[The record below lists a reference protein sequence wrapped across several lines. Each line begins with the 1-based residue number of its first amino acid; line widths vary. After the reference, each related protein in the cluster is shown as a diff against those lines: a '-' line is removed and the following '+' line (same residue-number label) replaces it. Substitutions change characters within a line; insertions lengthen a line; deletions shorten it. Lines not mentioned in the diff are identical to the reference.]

1 MLGGGAVAPLPT
13 PKKEGYSMKA
23 EINKE
28 WCYQVIIREIY
39 NQGMN
44 CKEFA
49 QQINVD
55 RKILIASP
63 NNQKKVR
70 CEQMEEFKV
79 KKILKAEAGKLS
91 TVLEYSSG
99 ARVEIPINLDGT
111 VKWFDD
117 SKLIKSEKCN

>member
-1 MLGGGAVAPLPT
+1 
-13 PKKEGYSMKA
+13 MKA

-28 WCYQVIIREIY
+28 WCYQVIIRIQNEIY

-63 NNQKKVR
+63 HNPMGLNMYNLYKIARALNVSSDYLLGLK
-70 CEQMEEFKV
+70 EE
-79 KKILKAEAGKLS
+79 
-91 TVLEYSSG
+91 
-99 ARVEIPINLDGT
+99 
-111 VKWFDD
+111 
-117 SKLIKSEKCN
+117 SEV

>member
-1 MLGGGAVAPLPT
+1 
-13 PKKEGYSMKA
+13 MKA

-28 WCYQVIIREIY
+28 WCYQVIIRIQNEIY

-63 NNQKKVR
+63 NNTMGLNMYNLYKIARALNVSSDYLLGLK
-70 CEQMEEFKV
+70 EE
-79 KKILKAEAGKLS
+79 
-91 TVLEYSSG
+91 
-99 ARVEIPINLDGT
+99 
-111 VKWFDD
+111 
-117 SKLIKSEKCN
+117 SEV

>member
-1 MLGGGAVAPLPT
+1 MLGGGAVAPLAYT
-13 PKKEGYSMKA
+13 IKKEGSPMKA

-28 WCYQVIIREIY
+28 WCYEVIIRIQNEIY

-63 NNQKKVR
+63 NNPMGLNMYNLYKIARALNVSSDYLLGLK
-70 CEQMEEFKV
+70 EERR
-79 KKILKAEAGKLS
+79 L
-91 TVLEYSSG
+91 
-99 ARVEIPINLDGT
+99 
-111 VKWFDD
+111 
-117 SKLIKSEKCN
+117 

>member
-1 MLGGGAVAPLPT
+1 
-13 PKKEGYSMKA
+13 MKA

-28 WCYQVIIREIY
+28 WCYQVIIRIQNEIY

-63 NNQKKVR
+63 NNPMGLNMYNLYKIARALNVSSDYLLGLK
-70 CEQMEEFKV
+70 EE
-79 KKILKAEAGKLS
+79 
-91 TVLEYSSG
+91 
-99 ARVEIPINLDGT
+99 
-111 VKWFDD
+111 
-117 SKLIKSEKCN
+117 SEVVI

>member
-1 MLGGGAVAPLPT
+1 
-13 PKKEGYSMKA
+13 MKA

-28 WCYQVIIREIY
+28 WCYQVIIRIQNEIY

-63 NNQKKVR
+63 NNSFGLNMYNLYKTAKALNVSADYLLGLK
-70 CEQMEEFKV
+70 EE
-79 KKILKAEAGKLS
+79 
-91 TVLEYSSG
+91 
-99 ARVEIPINLDGT
+99 
-111 VKWFDD
+111 
-117 SKLIKSEKCN
+117 SEDK

>member
-1 MLGGGAVAPLPT
+1 MPT

-28 WCYQVIIREIY
+28 WCYQVIIRIQNEIY

-55 RKILIASP
+55 RKILVASP
-63 NNQKKVR
+63 KNPMGLNMYNLYKIARALNVSADYLLGLK
-70 CEQMEEFKV
+70 EE
-79 KKILKAEAGKLS
+79 
-91 TVLEYSSG
+91 
-99 ARVEIPINLDGT
+99 
-111 VKWFDD
+111 
-117 SKLIKSEKCN
+117 SEVVI